1 MKQSIYFRLVV
12 MAIAVVMSIAV
23 VQADEVA
30 DFYSGRTLEVH
41 VGYSPGGGYDTYART
56 LARHIGKHVP
66 GNPSVVVRN
75 VPGAGSLVLMNQ
87 IANTAPRDGR
97 VIGLVNSGIPFEPLF
112 GNEQAQ
118 FNIEDVNWI
127 GNLELSVTIG
137 AVNKRSGVESMEDL
151 RTRSVTMG
159 STGAGSNTNTIP
171 RVIAELFD
179 YNINVISGYSGSNDI
194 VLAMERG
201 EVDGM
206 GSRFLSSLHATTPQW
221 LEADSDI
228 RILYQLA
235 PRRHPDIPDV
245 PLLTELARDEATR
258 QAAELLGARMVMG
271 RPVVAPSGIPEAR
284 LAALRKAVEDT
295 TKDPEFLL
303 DAANQGLF
311 IEYVDPQS
319 MLEFYREIY
328 TFDPEVVTRVE
339 KAME

>member
-1 MKQSIYFRLVV
+1 MNLNVLFKTLILSVTMITSAAF
-12 MAIAVVMSIAV
+12 A
-23 VQADEVA
+23 QADDVA
-30 DFYSGRTLEVH
+30 DFYSNRTLEVH

-87 IANTAPRDGR
+87 LANTAPRDGR
-97 VIGLVNSGIPFEPLF
+97 VIGMVNSGIPFEPLF

-118 FNIEDVNWI
+118 FSIEDVNWI

-137 AVNKRSGVESMEDL
+137 AVNKRSGVNSWQDL
-151 RTRSVTMG
+151 RTQTVTMG

-171 RVIAELFD
+171 RVVAELFD
-179 YNINVISGYSGSNDI
+179 LNINVISGYSGSNDI

-206 GSRFLSSLHATTPQW
+206 GSRFLSSLHASTPQW

-228 RILYQLA
+228 QILYQLA
-235 PRRHPDIPDV
+235 SRRHPDIPDV
-245 PLLTELARDEATR
+245 PLLTEMADNEQTR

-271 RPVVAPSGIPEAR
+271 RPVVAPPGIPEAR

-295 TKDPEFLL
+295 TNDPEFLE

-311 IEYVDPQS
+311 IEYVDPQA
-319 MLEFYREIY
+319 MLDFYREIY
-328 TFDPEVVTRVE
+328 TFDPAVVTRIE
-339 KAME
+339 EAME